1 MKIKKW
7 WLLLLLCGFCRGT
20 INAQV
25 VTDQK
30 ESDWKGFKRR
40 AFRLNGN
47 EAWYAEPRTPLPG
60 KPWVWRAYFPDW
72 HTDMDSMLLAKGV
85 YIAYIKASDRFGHS
99 GAVNLWDDFYDYL
112 VTRLH
117 FAARPALEAVS
128 RGGLYAYAWAKR
140 NPSKVSCIYAEAPV
154 CDFTSWPAGKGKGKG
169 APAEWKKLLHVY
181 GLTEAQ
187 ALQYPDQPKDHLE
200 ALAAYKVPI
209 LHVIGLQDKI
219 VPAEEN
225 TFVLV
230 QNYVRNGGPAT
241 IIPMT
246 RGKQDLEGHHFPIA
260 DVEALAGFVYKN
272 LLREP
277 QPLPADNFIHPYG
290 KLDNFR
296 FRIQHK
302 EDLTVAFLGG
312 SITNMTGWR
321 NKVERY
327 LAERYPGTRFRFLN
341 AGIPSLGSLPHAF
354 RLQEDVLDQGR
365 IDLLFIEAAVNDRVN
380 GTPGT
385 QQRRALEGIV
395 RHALAANPAMDIVLM
410 GFADEFKLADYQA
423 GKLPAAISAHEDVA
437 RHYGLPFINLAEE
450 VRARIAHRE
459 FTWEDDFKNLHPAP
473 FGQELYFNTIKTLLQ
488 TQPGG
493 DTSKAIVVKKIP
505 RPMDPLSYAKGRYV
519 AVKKAS
525 AGKGFVLVPSWQ
537 PSDGAGT
544 RPGFVKV
551 PVLEGT
557 AAGASAGL
565 SFEGTAVGIAVIA
578 GPDAGKIRYSIDGG
592 PERTVDLYTQWSSG
606 LHLPWYL
613 LLGDGLRKGRHRLK
627 ISIADEHDPQS
638 KGNAVR
644 IVHFLVNGR

>member
-1 MKIKKW
+1 MKSKKW
-7 WLLLLLCGFCRGT
+7 WLLLLISGFCIGST
-20 INAQV
+20 CGQV
-25 VTDQK
+25 VTDLK
-30 ESDWKGFKRR
+30 ESDWKGFKRHN
-40 AFRLNGN
+40 FRLNGN
-47 EAWYAEPRTPLPG
+47 AAWYAVPHTPLPG

-72 HTDMDSMLLAKGV
+72 HTDMDSVLLSKGV
-85 YIAYIKASDRFGHS
+85 YIAYINASDRFGHS
-99 GAVNLWDDFYDYL
+99 GAVNLWDDFYNYL
-112 VTRLH
+112 VTRQQ
-117 FAARPALEAVS
+117 FAPRPALEAVS

-169 APAEWKKLLHVY
+169 TPAEWKKLLHVY

-187 ALQYPDQPKDHLE
+187 ALQYPDQPKDNLE
-200 ALAAYKVPI
+200 ALASYKVPI

-225 TFVLV
+225 TLVLV

-246 RGKQDLEGHHFPIA
+246 RGKQELEGHHFPIT
-260 DVEALAGFVYKN
+260 DVETLAGFVYKN
-272 LLREP
+272 VLRKP
-277 QPLPADNFIHPYG
+277 QPLPAADFIHSYG
-290 KLDNFR
+290 NLDNLR

-302 EDLTVAFLGG
+302 EDVTVAFLGG
-312 SITNMTGWR
+312 SITNMKGWR
-321 NKVERY
+321 DKVGRY
-327 LAERYPGTRFRFLN
+327 LAERYPGTHFRFLN

-354 RLQEDVLDQGR
+354 RLQEDVLDKGR
-365 IDLLFIEAAVNDRVN
+365 VDLLFIEAAVNDRVN

-410 GFADEFKLADYQA
+410 GFADEFKLSDYRA
-423 GKLPAAISAHEDVA
+423 GKLPAEIGIHEDVA
-437 RHYGLPFINLAEE
+437 RHYGLPFINLAAA
-450 VRARIAHRE
+450 VYARIAHKE
-459 FTWEDDFKNLHPAP
+459 FTWEDDFKNLHPSP
-473 FGQELYFNTIKTLLQ
+473 FGQEWYADAIKTLLQ
-488 TQPGG
+488 TQLNGEAPR
-493 DTSKAIVVKKIP
+493 AAVAKKMP
-505 RPMDPLSYAKGRYV
+505 RPMNVLHYAKGSYV
-519 AVKKAS
+519 PVKKAS
-525 AGKGFVLVPSWQ
+525 AGNGFVWVPSWQ

-557 AAGASAGL
+557 AAGASTML
-565 SFEGTAVGIAVIA
+565 SFEGTAVGIAVVS
-578 GPDAGKIRYSIDGG
+578 GPDAGKIRYSIDGR
-592 PERTVDLYTQWSSG
+592 PEQTADLYTQWSKG

-613 LLGDGLRKGRHRLK
+613 LLGDGLKKGRHRLK
-627 ISIADEHDPQS
+627 ISIAGEHDPQS